1 MKRLSTITGIL
12 AILFAQSAM
21 AAGHAGLKM
30 PLRASVGI
38 LPIQGGEFLSM
49 VCESDNP
56 CPLYV
61 DASAV
66 DGTRYHGEPETSRI
80 PPWGYHLVSVDDIAF
95 TLDIPRPP
103 GVVTWI
109 SIRLR
114 STEPLVVQTWSSAS
128 GTLTNTTSVIR

>member
-1 MKRLSTITGIL
+1 MKAISRIMALSTL
-12 AILFAQSAM
+12 LFAGSAM
-21 AAGHAGLKM
+21 ADGHAGLNM

-61 DASAV
+61 DVSTV
-66 DGTRYHGEPETSRI
+66 NGTRYHGEPEQSRI
-80 PPWGYHLVSVDDIAF
+80 EPWGYHLVSVDDIAF
-95 TLDIPRPP
+95 TLDVPRPA

-114 STEPLVVQTWSSAS
+114 STEPLLVQTWSSAS
-128 GTLTNTTSVIR
+128 GTLMNTTSVIR